1 MSAGIESR
9 CLLQFAPLRGII
21 GTMRTKTRSKKR
33 GWILLAP
40 LLWGHY
46 FSASAQEK
54 GAEELEDR
62 GPKVKSVFE
71 SNDRSLEKEFVLRE
85 RLDAF
90 FAAIQSGKV
99 NSAFEELLK
108 GSKIGEKKENVD
120 ELVKNTNAV
129 LERFGKLEDSEL
141 IRAERVGGRVIR
153 LSYLSYGADFPL
165 QWQFYC
171 YRGSEH
177 WQILDINVNNDLDQ
191 IFGKSEEKTPPVAK

>member
-1 MSAGIESR
+1 MLVTS
-9 CLLQFAPLRGII
+9 L
-21 GTMRTKTRSKKR
+21 
-33 GWILLAP
+33 LLAP
-40 LLWGHY
+40 LWP
-46 FSASAQEK
+46 ATAQEK
-54 GAEELEDR
+54 GAAQGEAEDS

-71 SNDRSLEKEFVLRE
+71 SNERSLDREFVLRE

-90 FAAIQSGKV
+90 FAAIQAGKV
-99 NSAFEELLK
+99 DLAFQDLLK

-141 IRAERVGGRVIR
+141 IRAERVGSRVVR

-171 YRGSEH
+171 YRGRES

-191 IFGKSEEKTPPVAK
+191 MFGEPDAKKRPAAE